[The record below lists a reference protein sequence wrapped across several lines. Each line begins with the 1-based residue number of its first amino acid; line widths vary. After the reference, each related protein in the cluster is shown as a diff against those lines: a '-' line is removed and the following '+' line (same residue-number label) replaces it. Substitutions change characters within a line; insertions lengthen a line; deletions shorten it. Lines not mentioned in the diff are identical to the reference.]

1 MKPAATACLFVAL
14 IQAADGQTAQGGG
27 EILVFRTGA
36 QAAAAAPAQRFTGT
50 VHIDS
55 FFQAPAPA
63 RTTFARVAFQPGART
78 AWHAHALGQ
87 TLVVTAGRG
96 LVQAWG
102 AAAVE
107 IRAGD
112 LVWIPPGVKHWH
124 GAARDSA
131 MTHAAVQERSEDG
144 GVEWMEPVSDAQ
156 YEQAHQT
163 APAAPAAAS
172 RQRPSQAAFGEFA
185 PKLAELT
192 DSVLYGDVWAR
203 PQLSRR
209 DRSLATVAALIAMN
223 RPDQLR
229 SHLRIALQNGL
240 TREELIEAITHL
252 AFYAGWPSAVTAIG
266 VAREVLGEK

>member
-1 MKPAATACLFVAL
+1 MKPAAIVCLFVAL
-14 IQAADGQTAQGGG
+14 IQAADGQPAQERG
-27 EILVFRTGA
+27 EIRVFRAGE
-36 QAAAAAPAQRFTGT
+36 QAGAAAPAQRFTGT
-50 VHIDS
+50 AHIDS
-55 FFQAPAPA
+55 AFQAPAPV
-63 RTTFARVAFQPGART
+63 RTTFARVVFQPGART

-112 LVWIPPGVKHWH
+112 IVWIPPGVKHWH

-131 MTHAAVQERSEDG
+131 MTHAALQERIEDG
-144 GVEWMEPVSDAQ
+144 GVEWMEPVSDSQ
-156 YEQAHQT
+156 YEQAHQRESAAP
-163 APAAPAAAS
+163 APAA
-172 RQRPSQAAFGEFA
+172 RQRPSQAAIGDFA
-185 PKLAELT
+185 PKLADLT
-192 DSVLYGDVWAR
+192 DNVLYADVWAR

-229 SHLRIALQNGL
+229 SHLRIAVQNGL

-266 VAREVLGEK
+266 VAREVLGQ